1 MFATT
6 DKSALTIAKLLV
18 EHIISRHGVP
28 NEILSDRGAAFLSRL
43 LKEVCTLIGI
53 KKVNTTAYH
62 PQSDGLVERF
72 NRTLTDMLAK
82 SVEKDGKNWD
92 ERLPFV
98 LFAYRSSP
106 QASTGESPF
115 YLLYG
120 RDPQLPTE
128 TAIAHTPITRVRIDV
143 DTHKGEVF
151 KNIQE
156 TWQLARENIKKA
168 QRRQKM
174 YYDRQTRK
182 PTFHVGD
189 RVFLFTPSAK
199 SGSAYKFALPR
210 PVQCCRDFRQC
221 SLSSTHQQSK
231 FRHHQGFHQSF
242 KTLSCR
248 VCPQSKC

>member
-1 MFATT
+1 M
-6 DKSALTIAKLLV
+6 
-18 EHIISRHGVP
+18 
-28 NEILSDRGAAFLSRL
+28 
-43 LKEVCTLIGI
+43 GI
-53 KKVNTTAYH
+53 KKVNITAYH
-62 PQSDGLVERF
+62 PQTDSLVERF

-98 LFAYRSSP
+98 LFAYRPSP

-115 YLLYG
+115 YFLYG

-128 TAIAHTPITRVRIDV
+128 TAIAHTPITRAPIDV
-143 DTHKGEVF
+143 DTYKGEVF

-156 TWQLARENIKKA
+156 AWQLARENIKKA

-199 SGSAYKFALPR
+199 SGSAYKFALPNKG
-210 PVQCCRDFRQC
+210 PY
-221 SLSSTHQQSK
+221 
-231 FRHHQGFHQSF
+231 
-242 KTLSCR
+242 R
-248 VCPQSKC
+248 VV